1 MPKIIDYT
9 ILVLEGPQ
17 DAKNVRDYIRMGWAP
32 LYTLVKGNGDDL
44 YQAMVRYDSA
54 EQEVF
59 TNYEAITAWKQ
70 RAQNAEEKLQQNEML
85 NPCNFIFSTS
95 MLVILVCFVSYILTV
110 GCLI

>member
-9 ILVLEGPQ
+9 ILIVEGPQ
-17 DAKNVRDYIRMGWAP
+17 DAKNVRDYIRRGWVP
-32 LYTLVKGNGDDL
+32 YQSVNSKDGSI

-70 RAQNAEEKLQQNEML
+70 RAQNAEEKLQQNEMM

-95 MLVILVCFVSYILTV
+95 MLVILVCFVSYILT
-110 GCLI
+110 